1 MAVLSKVVPTIA
13 TRIALKLF
21 FTPLKFPT
29 PTREYDM
36 RKSAKRHLLSTDTSD
51 FTLFEWGNSGPK
63 VLLVHGWSGRATQFF
78 KMAEVLVEQGYHVF
92 AVEAPA
98 HGDSPQKKTHMLEFV
113 DCIEVAQQKFGNFNL
128 AIGHS
133 LGGMAIFNA
142 FKRNL
147 NAAKVVVIG
156 TPSNIR
162 NVVHD
167 FCEKVRA
174 NKEVANGIIST
185 IEKSYALKVEDAST
199 DTLAAEFQPKGL
211 IIHDEQDQ
219 DIGLDN
225 AQELAEKWTQAKLLV
240 TKGLGHRKVLMDQ
253 KVMEEILHFLS
264 AE

>member
-1 MAVLSKVVPTIA
+1 MAVLSKIATPIA
-13 TRIALKLF
+13 TRFALKLF

-29 PTREYDM
+29 PKREHDM
-36 RKSAKRHLLSTDTSD
+36 RRGATRHLLETDKSA
-51 FTLFEWGNSGPK
+51 FTLFEWGTSGRK

-78 KMAEVLVEQGYHVF
+78 KMVEALVENGYHVF
-92 AVEAPA
+92 AIEAPA
-98 HGDSPQKKTHMLEFV
+98 HGDSPQRKTHMLEFV
-113 DCIEVAQQKFGNFNL
+113 DCIEVTQQKFGNFDL

-147 NAAKVVVIG
+147 NASKVVVIG

-174 NKEVANGIIST
+174 SKKVAEGIIAN
-185 IEKSYALKVEDAST
+185 IEERYSLKVKDAST
-199 DTLAAEFQPKGL
+199 DALAASFQPKGL
-211 IIHDEQDQ
+211 IIHDKHDQ

-225 AQELAEKWTQAKLLV
+225 AKELAEKWKQAKLIV
-240 TKGLGHRKVLMDQ
+240 TEGLGHRKVLMDQ
-253 KVMEEILHFLS
+253 KVIDEILHFLS
-264 AE
+264 DL